1 MFLFFY
7 RISRKFSNDTTIAHT
22 NVLMPSMERI
32 STLDNAT
39 TNNSIPITN
48 NPSQSI
54 IGSLSADE
62 GKTSRHLRPRY
73 HMDNLSKYN
82 SKNINI

>member
-1 MFLFFY
+1 
-7 RISRKFSNDTTIAHT
+7 
-22 NVLMPSMERI
+22 MPSMERI

-82 SKNINI
+82 SKKYKYLIDTDIYILFAEFYI